1 MSGKHK
7 KQTIEERKAA
17 VEERLTSAYSAR
29 IALAKR
35 LKISGG
41 LPSGIGLSVTG
52 LGGTGRGAL
61 GVDEA
66 MSAMTERVYLQ
77 YEESGKLNELPP
89 KKNIAPDTLMYAVC
103 AAVDDAWDS
112 GRPAYVEAVNG
123 RYTACKRIIIEAAL
137 NAVEAKR
144 IADSDRD
151 WNAQYIENLKA
162 QRGGKFIPSLYAF
175 KAAHKVDADPMKR
188 IDAIDD
194 EDERIAAMELEAR
207 PVSDAERSADIAD
220 ELMELF
226 ESWMYARHDL
236 NAPNLANP
244 IAPIVETALKLMP
257 IEADTRRAVIVP
269 EPLREARLAPMAVLP
284 EELSEVR
291 VLGAQAPAP
300 VERQLPLFDAKKR
313 RAVIPHL
320 PVELVRLGLVKG
332 RTAPGRGA
340 PIAERLLFEMLMA
353 VPRAERTRTC
363 TLTLTLREMTEFIW
377 QRGAW
382 RPSRQMGILRREMNI
397 LHNLRV
403 VHGAFEYSVINVHK
417 LPKWNAQL
425 DERLEFDVYNLEGSV
440 GGPLI
445 HRERLRELGR
455 VSAPAWRAFLRLA
468 YIWDDVKRKRGGR
481 RLYAKRPEV
490 KRGSGGVILDVDNK
504 PVLKSGGAPVTNWA
518 DPRAVKT
525 GRTERNPDAD
535 KMPELGP
542 DELIELCYDAK
553 AVNKDARRRR
563 LSNSRNALAQ
573 MEKRGAIVL
582 EKDGRGGV
590 RILEPYN
597 SGGGD
602 K

>member
-1 MSGKHK
+1 M
-7 KQTIEERKAA
+7 
-17 VEERLTSAYSAR
+17 SAYSAR

-41 LPSGIGLSVTG
+41 LPGGIGLSVTG

-103 AAVDDAWDS
+103 AAVDDAWDG

-123 RYTACKRIIIEAAL
+123 RYTACKRVIIEAAL
-137 NAVEAKR
+137 NAAEAER
-144 IADSDRD
+144 ISDGDKD
-151 WNAQYIENLKA
+151 WNALYIENLKA
-162 QRGGKFIPSLYAF
+162 QRDGKFIPSLYAF
-175 KAAHKVDADPMKR
+175 KAEHKVDADPMKR

-194 EDERIAAMELEAR
+194 EDERIAAMQREAR
-207 PVSDAERSADIAD
+207 PVSNAERSADIAD
-220 ELMELF
+220 GLMELF

-236 NAPNLANP
+236 NAPNLVNP

-269 EPLREARLAPMAVLP
+269 EPLREARLTPMAELP

-300 VERQLPLFDAKKR
+300 AERQLPLFDAKER

-353 VPRAERTRTC
+353 VPPRGADAYMHANAHFAGD
-363 TLTLTLREMTEFIW
+363 LTEFIW

-403 VHGAFEYSVINVHK
+403 VHGAFEYSVVNVHK
-417 LPKWNAQL
+417 LPRLNTPL
-425 DERLEFDVYNLEGSV
+425 DERLEFDVYSLEGSV

-468 YIWDDVKRKRGGR
+468 YMWDDVKRKRGGR

-490 KRGSGGVILDVDNK
+490 KRGSGGVILDDNNE
-504 PVLKSGGAPVTNWA
+504 PVFKRGGAPVTNWA
-518 DPRAVKT
+518 DPRAVRT

-553 AVNKDARRRR
+553 AVNKDARRQR
-563 LSNSRNALAQ
+563 LSKARNALAQ
-573 MEKRGAIVL
+573 MEKRGAVVL

-590 RILEPYN
+590 RILEPYH